1 MSRPQKTR
9 RGFTLIEL
17 LVVIAIIGVLIA
29 LLLPAVQSARE
40 SARRM
45 QCTNNLKQI
54 GLALNNYESAFSCY
68 PFGNLY
74 LTNSYNYGSGCTYN
88 YRHTLF
94 TFALQFMEQSA
105 EYNSI
110 NFTGAANSVRNTTSF
125 NTRIN
130 SYVCPSD
137 QPSIPTPAGY
147 PGYSQGSY
155 AGMAGTT
162 EMYVYNYVGSQ
173 AVQPNYSAPNPD
185 ICNLIIGNG
194 AMILSKVRKV
204 ADVTDGLSGTI
215 FVGETSRF
223 RNEPASIFN
232 IWNAGEWFGDGLSA
246 NSSRPTG
253 IAYAVPKI
261 NAQADL
267 PDFIVSVI
275 KGDPFT
281 WYATN
286 ANMALNYGQFG
297 FRSLHPGGANFLF
310 GDGSVHFLKESTD
323 LPTYRALSTIQGNE
337 ITSSGSY

>member
-1 MSRPQKTR
+1 MPRPRKTR

-40 SARRM
+40 TARRM
-45 QCTNNLKQI
+45 QCVNNMKQI
-54 GLALNNYESAFSCY
+54 GLALNNYESAYGSY

-74 LTNSYNYGSGCTYN
+74 LTNSDNSGLGCTYN
-88 YRHTLF
+88 YRHTVF
-94 TFALQFMEQSA
+94 SFALQFMEQSA
-105 EYNSI
+105 VYNSI
-110 NFTGAANSVRNTTSF
+110 NFTGAANSVRNTTAF
-125 NTRIN
+125 NIRIN

-137 QPSIPTPAGY
+137 QPSIPTPAGF

-162 EMYVYNYVGSQ
+162 ELYANNYVGQ
-173 AVQPNYSAPNPD
+173 QQVQPDFTKPNPD
-185 ICNLIIGNG
+185 ICNLFIGNG

-204 ADVTDGLSGTI
+204 SEVTDGLSGTI

-232 IWNAGEWFGDGLSA
+232 VWNSGEWFGDGLSA

-267 PDFIVSVI
+267 PDFILSVI
-275 KGDPFT
+275 NGDPFT

-286 ANMALNYGQFG
+286 PNMALNYGQFG

-310 GDGSVHFLKESTD
+310 GDGSVHFLKDSTD
-323 LPTYRALSTIQGNE
+323 LPTYRALSTIQGGE
-337 ITSSGSY
+337 IASGGSY